1 MCHQFVIS
9 IHAPQWGATAMYGG
23 GTTTPEFQSTH
34 PSGVRQWGI
43 TVIPSTKSISIHAPQ
58 WGATHTAAQ
67 PFAFHHISIHAP
79 QWGATGRTLVGP
91 VSGSISIHAPQWG
104 ATALKSR
111 LNDDLCI
118 SIHAPQWGATIMRVR
133 LQLGDGFQSTHPS
146 GVRPHTAAQPFALRH
161 ISIHAPQW
169 GATEYGF
176 RLYKRSYISIHAPQ
190 WGATMHWACNV
201 LQYQNFNPRTPVGC
215 NYLVGHLRFLLY
227 ISIHAPQWGATITQ
241 SEADARYVIS
251 IHAPQWG
258 ATRIGTD

>member
-1 MCHQFVIS
+1 MGCDHLLALPCCGLFHVFQSTHPSGVRLDLFEAMCHQFVIS

-79 QWGATGRTLVGP
+79 QWGAT
-91 VSGSISIHAPQWG
+91 
-104 ATALKSR
+104 ALKSR

-133 LQLGDGFQSTHPS
+133 LCFVKL
-146 GVRPHTAAQPFALRH
+146 
-161 ISIHAPQW
+161 
-169 GATEYGF
+169 E
-176 RLYKRSYISIHAPQ
+176 
-190 WGATMHWACNV
+190 
-201 LQYQNFNPRTPVGC
+201 
-215 NYLVGHLRFLLY
+215 
-227 ISIHAPQWGATITQ
+227 
-241 SEADARYVIS
+241 
-251 IHAPQWG
+251 
-258 ATRIGTD
+258 